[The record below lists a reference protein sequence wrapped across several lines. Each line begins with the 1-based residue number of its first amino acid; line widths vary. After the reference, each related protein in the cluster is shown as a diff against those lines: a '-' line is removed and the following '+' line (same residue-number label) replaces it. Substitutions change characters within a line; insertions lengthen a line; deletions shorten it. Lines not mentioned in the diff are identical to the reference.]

1 MQNPKH
7 LTFDMVRLEG
17 ARILPDLEVLDRM
30 SGRRQRA
37 NSKLT
42 HIKETILAEAAELV
56 EPAAVWARVDAEHF
70 PLLPG
75 PRARSFSG
83 NEAALGTIC
92 TIGEKLEIQ
101 SHNYF
106 ARQEYIRGYFLDL
119 TGTLAV
125 AKLAQII
132 AEDLRG
138 QYAAVH
144 WAPGD
149 DPGDFSLEAQRLLF
163 DMVPAHRIGVRLT
176 EQNVMVPIKSL
187 SFFLIIGAKTTSLQ
201 CSIPCIQC
209 VWNGMCDKRLQLMP
223 GEGPA

>member
-1 MQNPKH
+1 MQNPKY

-17 ARILPDLEVLDRM
+17 AHILPDMDVLDRM

-37 NSKLT
+37 NAKLA
-42 HIKETILAEAAELV
+42 HIKDTILAEAAELV
-56 EPAAVWARVDAEHF
+56 EPVAVWARVEAEHF
-70 PLLPG
+70 SSLPG
-75 PRARSFSG
+75 TLARSFSG
-83 NEAALGTIC
+83 NEAVLGAVC
-92 TIGEKLEIQ
+92 TIGEKLEVQ

-125 AKLAQII
+125 AKLAQKI

-149 DPGDFSLEAQRLLF
+149 DPDDLSLKAQRLLF
-163 DMVPAHRIGVRLT
+163 DIVPAHQIGVRLT
-176 EQNVMVPIKSL
+176 EQNVMVPVKSL
-187 SFFLIIGAKTTSLQ
+187 SFFLIIGAKATSLQ

-209 VWNGMCDKRLQLMP
+209 AWNGMCDKRLQRIP
-223 GEGPA
+223 SEGPA